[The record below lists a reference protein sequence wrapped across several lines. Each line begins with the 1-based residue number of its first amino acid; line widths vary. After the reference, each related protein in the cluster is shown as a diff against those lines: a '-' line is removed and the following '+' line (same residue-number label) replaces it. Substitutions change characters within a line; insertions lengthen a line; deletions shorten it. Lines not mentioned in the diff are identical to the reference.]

1 MLLLFF
7 EIDFDSRK
15 EGGSWN
21 DCLMSIDGTDFRI
34 LQKGAM
40 ARGNKSAS
48 HKYGGKSALRDEL
61 GLDILRGNLV
71 WIEGPYAAGKYPDI
85 TIFRNCLKNFLD
97 PNERVVADKGYVG
110 EAQAFELWQDG
121 GSVTVE
127 RQTFSSREGRAI
139 EGLACTLNITLH
151 GDIL

>member
-1 MLLLFF
+1 MALF

-40 ARGNKSAS
+40 VRGNKFAS
-48 HKYGGKSALRDEL
+48 HKYGGKSALRYEL

-85 TIFRNCLKNFLD
+85 TIFRNCLKFFLITTSAWW
-97 PNERVVADKGYVG
+97 RTKGM
-110 EAQAFELWQDG
+110 L
-121 GSVTVE
+121 
-127 RQTFSSREGRAI
+127 GRRRS
-139 EGLACTLNITLH
+139 LLNVQIVQPCEQ
-151 GDIL
+151 IIVR